1 MDAQPAPLAT
11 RDISRWVK
19 PRLEES
25 IQTLEHLFVDAPNVR
40 ETAPKGEV
48 QFLSHTLEFRNELL
62 HQTGLITV
70 LFPEVLLANVRRL
83 SLPVLG
89 S

>member
-1 MDAQPAPLAT
+1 MDAQAAPLA
-11 RDISRWVK
+11 RWRAK

-40 ETAPKGEV
+40 ETAPKGEI

-70 LFPEVLLANVRRL
+70 LLPKVLLANVRRL
-83 SLPVLG
+83 FLPVLG